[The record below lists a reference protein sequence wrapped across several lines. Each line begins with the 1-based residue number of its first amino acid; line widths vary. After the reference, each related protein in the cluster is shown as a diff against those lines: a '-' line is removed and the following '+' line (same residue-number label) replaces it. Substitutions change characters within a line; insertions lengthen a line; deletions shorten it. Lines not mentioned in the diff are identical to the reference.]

1 MNKRST
7 YLSLG
12 ILSLMLW
19 SSNGLATQLV
29 YTPVNPNFGGSYLNG
44 SYLLANASAQNKYSG
59 GSGSSYTP
67 PSALDRLANSLESRL
82 MSQLF
87 NDAANGGE
95 GYLKTTDY
103 EIQVVNED
111 GTLLVHITDL
121 LTGETTVIEVG
132 GLGNGTSVGG

>member
-1 MNKRST
+1 MNRQLKG
-7 YLSLG
+7 LALG
-12 ILSLMLW
+12 IVVAGFSLQI
-19 SSNGLATQLV
+19 SATQLI

-44 SYLLANASAQNKYSG
+44 SYLLANASAQNKHT
-59 GSGSSYTP
+59 SGSSYTAP
-67 PSALDRLANSLESRL
+67 TALERMASSLESRL

-95 GYLKTTDY
+95 GYLKTTDF

-111 GTLLVHITDL
+111 GMLLVHITDL

-132 GLGNGTSVGG
+132 GVTDASAIGG

>member
-1 MNKRST
+1 MNHAKP
-7 YLSLG
+7 YLAVAALLMG
-12 ILSLMLW
+12 TLSPN
-19 SSNGLATQLV
+19 SQATQLI

-44 SYLLANASAQNKYSG
+44 SYLLANASAQKDHKG
-59 GSGSSYTP
+59 GSGYTP
-67 PSALDRLANSLESRL
+67 PSALERMASSLESRL

-95 GYLKTTDY
+95 GYLKTTDF

-111 GTLLVHITDL
+111 GMLLVHITDL

-132 GLGNGTSVGG
+132 GLSDSSSVGG